1 MMLLCLQAVL
11 AASTM
16 QKAQASENPIR
27 RIVNL
32 LQSMEKEVKADGE
45 KDEETTEKFLCY
57 CQTND
62 KTLADGIAA
71 LEDQIPQIEASIK
84 EASAFALR
92 VDDEIKQHKQDRDD
106 AKAAV
111 ESATAQREKEAAEFD
126 KLSSDLKA
134 NIAACSKAI
143 AAISKGMAGS
153 FLQSKAASDLR
164 KLVFASSL
172 G

>member
-1 MMLLCLQAVL
+1 MMLLLCLQAVL
-11 AASTM
+11 TAST
-16 QKAQASENPIR
+16 QQGTAASENPIR

-32 LQSMEKEVKADGE
+32 LQNMQKEVKADGE

-92 VDDEIKQHKQDRDD
+92 VDDELKQHKQDRAD
-106 AKAAV
+106 AK
-111 ESATAQREKEAAEFD
+111 EAIEP
-126 KLSSDLKA
+126 
-134 NIAACSKAI
+134 
-143 AAISKGMAGS
+143 
-153 FLQSKAASDLR
+153 
-164 KLVFASSL
+164 
-172 G
+172 